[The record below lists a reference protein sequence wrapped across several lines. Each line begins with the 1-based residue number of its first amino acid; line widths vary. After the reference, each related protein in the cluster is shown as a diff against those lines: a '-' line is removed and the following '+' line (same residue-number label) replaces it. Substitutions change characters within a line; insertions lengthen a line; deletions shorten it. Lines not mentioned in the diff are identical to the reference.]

1 MRSLIG
7 SIVNRSPVPLSSR
20 RTGGGFNLFSRAITS
35 GQDEQ
40 YLRTMGSVGTVFAI
54 VSKLC
59 TAVAKTDWTL
69 YSKSKSG
76 LKEDRT
82 PFAGKHAMI
91 DLWNKP
97 NPFMNRRRFVEYA
110 QQHVELVGENDLVL
124 SLVDL
129 GRLGKVPTEMWPV
142 RPDRIQVVPDPYD
155 FIAGYVYTSPDGL
168 PMPLGTDEL
177 LRIMLPN
184 PVDPYRGMG
193 PAQSIIVDT
202 QNARN
207 AAEWNRA
214 FFENSAEPGG
224 VIQVPISLNDQEFD
238 RLASQWDQDHKGV
251 RKAHRVAILESD
263 AKWVSTSFTHRDMQ
277 FAELGVLSR
286 DKILEAW
293 GMSKFMIG
301 VVDDVNRAQAEAAEY
316 VFAKW
321 MVEERLDRWRDMLNL
336 ELLPMYGRTSENLE
350 WDYESPVPQNSEADN
365 AAITAKSTAA
375 VALAGAGFEVPG
387 VLDYLGLPALAYSKP
402 EPKVISAP
410 PGARPGSEDN
420 A

>member
-1 MRSLIG
+1 MSLRG
-7 SIVNRSPVPLSSR
+7 ALTNRAPVPLSAR
-20 RTGGGFNLFSRAITS
+20 RPAGSGVNLFSRGATN

-40 YLRTMGSVGTVFAI
+40 YLRTMGNVGTVFAI
-54 VSKLC
+54 VSKLA
-59 TAVAKTDWTL
+59 TAVSKTNWTL
-69 YSKSKSG
+69 YASAKSG

-82 PFAGKHAMI
+82 PVTKHACI
-91 DLWNKP
+91 DRWRQP
-97 NPFMNRRRFVEYA
+97 NPFMNNRRFVEA
-110 QQHVELVGENDLVL
+110 SQQHIELVGEADICV
-124 SLVDL
+124 SHADL
-129 GRLGKVPTEMWPV
+129 GAFLGKVPVELWPI
-142 RPDRIQVVPDPYD
+142 RPDKIQVVPDPWD
-155 FIAGYVYTSPDGL
+155 FIRGYVYNSPDGER
-168 PMPLGTDEL
+168 MPLDRDEL
-177 LRIMLPN
+177 LPILLPN

-193 PAQSIIVDT
+193 PVQSIIVDT
-202 QNARN
+202 QNVRN

-224 VIQVPISLNDQEFD
+224 VIQVPISLNEEEFN
-238 RLASQWDQDHKGV
+238 RLASQWETDHKGV

-321 MVEERLDRWRDMLNL
+321 MVEERLDRWRDWLNFQ
-336 ELLPMYGRTSENLE
+336 LLPQYGRTAEGLE

-365 AAITAKSTAA
+365 AAVTAKTT
-375 VALAGAGFEVPG
+375 ALALLAEKGFDVTATLE
-387 VLDYLGLPALAYSKP
+387 YLGLPEIGYTKP
-402 EPKVISAP
+402 EPKVIAAP
-410 PGARPGSEDN
+410 PGVKPGSEGDE
-420 A
+420 

>member
-1 MRSLIG
+1 MKLRGAL
-7 SIVNRSPVPLSSR
+7 VNRSPVPLSSR
-20 RTGGGFNLFSRAITS
+20 RAGGGINLFSRGITS

-69 YSKSKSG
+69 YQSSRSG
-76 LKEDRT
+76 LKEDRV
-82 PFAGKHAMI
+82 PYAGKHDSMR
-91 DLWNKP
+91 LWNKP
-97 NPFMNRRRFVEYA
+97 NPFMNRRRFVEAA

-124 SLVDL
+124 SLADL

-155 FIAGYVYTSPDGL
+155 FIRGYVYNSPDGER
-168 PMPLGTDEL
+168 MPLETNEL

-202 QNARN
+202 QNARS

-238 RLASQWDQDHKGV
+238 RLQAQWETDHKGV

-321 MVEERLDRWRDMLNL
+321 MVEERLDRWRDMLNF
-336 ELLPMYGRTSENLE
+336 ELMPMYGKTSEGLE

-365 AAITAKSTAA
+365 AAITAKTTAA
-375 VALAGAGFEVPG
+375 VSLAGAGFDVPAS
-387 VLDYLGLPALAYSKP
+387 LAYLGLPDIPHSKP
-402 EPKVISAP
+402 EPKVIAVP
-410 PGARPGSEDN
+410 PGAKPGDDE
-420 A
+420 